1 MTMMMTMQHV
11 VSGRVGTSHIAAT
24 SDSELQGDETASV
37 SAQGRLSPR
46 VSLAVTAVDDD
57 AVLAAKQRKSSKF
70 NIGQFSKNYYIN
82 GAAER
87 FGSES
92 RHLRRWAETGWGIP
106 LPR

>member
-1 MTMMMTMQHV
+1 MMMTMQHV

-70 NIGQFSKNYYIN
+70 NIGQFSKNY
-82 GAAER
+82 
-87 FGSES
+87 
-92 RHLRRWAETGWGIP
+92 
-106 LPR
+106 